1 MTTGAQEVT
10 TVDEL
15 QLRFVGGGG
24 VDGGPLTSGSYAERG
39 RPMTTGAQEVT
50 TVDELHATSF
60 CWRRSCWRTFDP

>member
-39 RPMTTGAQEVT
+39 RPMTTGAQEK
-50 TVDELHATSF
+50 
-60 CWRRSCWRTFDP
+60 